1 MSGSPDGRKRIVP
14 FDPAIH
20 DRTAFSCGVRQVDN
34 YFKNTANKL
43 AKAGH
48 VRVFV
53 MVDAQDQVMGFYA
66 INAHAVDYQDL
77 PPSFARNRPGHG
89 QIPAAFI
96 AMIGRDR
103 RFAKT
108 GCGGDLLID
117 ALRRI
122 GSTAKQLGLS
132 VVLLDVLDCGD
143 PQRTA
148 RRLALYRDYG
158 FIPLPSNPM
167 RLFISIGTIAALFA
181 SDGQG

>member
-1 MSGSPDGRKRIVP
+1 MSGSPQGRNRIVA
-14 FDPAIH
+14 FDPAVH
-20 DRTAFSCGVRQVDN
+20 DRAPFSCGVSQVDN
-34 YFKNTANKL
+34 YFKMTANKL

-48 VRVFV
+48 VRIFV

-77 PPSFARNRPGHG
+77 PPSFAKNRPGHG

-96 AMIGRDR
+96 AMIGRDS
-103 RFAKT
+103 RFSKS

-148 RRLALYRDYG
+148 RRLSLYLDYG
-158 FIPLPSNPM
+158 FIPLPSKPM
-167 RLFISIGTIAALFA
+167 RLFIPIGTLAALFGA
-181 SDGQG
+181 DDQG